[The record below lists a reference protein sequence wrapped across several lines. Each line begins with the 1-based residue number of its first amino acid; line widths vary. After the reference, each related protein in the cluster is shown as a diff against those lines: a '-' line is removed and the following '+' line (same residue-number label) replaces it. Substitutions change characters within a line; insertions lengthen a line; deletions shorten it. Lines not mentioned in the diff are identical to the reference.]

1 MERRNKARLQN
12 IRLELNDSQ
21 EYLNL
26 LNQENGSSTWLT
38 YLTLKYEED
47 KLSKQKSW
55 HLIRIR
61 YGCNLSRLF
70 KKMLMWCKY
79 CLTSYFV
86 I

>member
-38 YLTLKYEED
+38 YLTLKYEGY

-61 YGCNLSRLF
+61 YACNLSRLF
-70 KKMLMWCKY
+70 KKC
-79 CLTSYFV
+79 
-86 I
+86 